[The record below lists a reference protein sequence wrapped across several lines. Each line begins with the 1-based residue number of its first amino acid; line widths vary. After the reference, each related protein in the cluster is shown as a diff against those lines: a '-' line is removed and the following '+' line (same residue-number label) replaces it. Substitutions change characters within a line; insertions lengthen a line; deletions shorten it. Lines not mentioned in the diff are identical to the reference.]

1 VHKLIGLSRHH
12 LLSCAKLFHHQ
23 LCSPGRRALGQQ
35 ESKSMMYWPI
45 VEAVLR
51 AKCRSGFVTL
61 SPVLLQEQTTVVLL
75 SEETLIS

>member
-1 VHKLIGLSRHH
+1 
-12 LLSCAKLFHHQ
+12 
-23 LCSPGRRALGQQ
+23 
-35 ESKSMMYWPI
+35 MMYWAI

-75 SEETLIS
+75 SKETLIS